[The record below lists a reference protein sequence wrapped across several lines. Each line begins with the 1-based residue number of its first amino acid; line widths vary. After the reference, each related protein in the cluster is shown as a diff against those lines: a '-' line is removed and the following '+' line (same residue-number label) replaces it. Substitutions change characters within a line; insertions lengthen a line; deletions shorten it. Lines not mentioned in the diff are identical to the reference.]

1 MSDIALSGSPRVDAA
16 EKVKGA
22 AIFGADRSPK
32 NVLHAALA
40 VASIA
45 KGRIEAID
53 VTAARA
59 QKGVRDV
66 FTHETIGE
74 LNKVGFL
81 LGGGPAAQ
89 SIQPMLSSNI
99 AYRGQPIALVIA
111 ETLETA
117 VAAAALIKTRYT
129 TEPFTST
136 IDGPG
141 ATVVRQADTPLPQ
154 ELFGDTIAGDAV
166 AAWETA
172 VTKVDA
178 TYHSPPQ
185 HQNPMELIATVAQ
198 WDGNQLT
205 IYEGT
210 QNSSA
215 VRNGVASILGIDP
228 ATVTVVS
235 PYVGG
240 GFGQKNSLQM
250 QTALVAAAARKV
262 GFPVKLVVPRT
273 QLFHDA
279 SFRPA
284 SVHRVR
290 LGADSNDKVVAA
302 FYDVDSQTSRHDLFP
317 ADYTDAAARLHGILN
332 FKGLQRLVQ
341 TDVQTPGY
349 MRAPYEHFAS
359 FAMESAMD
367 EMAYILKRDPVTFRI
382 AHDTNV
388 DPVTGLPLSSRH
400 LAECLRRG
408 ADLFAWT
415 RRTFEPRSMIAEN
428 GDLQGLGVAVGCYKA
443 ATAAAIAKL
452 TLKAD
457 GRVVVSVGV
466 HEMGQGVRTA
476 LAAVISEILKV
487 PAQAVEAVIGDT
499 RGSPQHLTAGSWGT
513 ASAVPAAA
521 AAAHTMLEELR
532 ALSAAKSVSGSPVQ
546 VLKALGRDELSVEA
560 EHLAPGQPPEM
571 LDALKSGNV
580 AAFGPIYKG
589 FVSFSYI
596 AHFVE
601 VRVEPSTM
609 RVRVPRVV
617 SVADCGRVVSPRT
630 AESQVRGGVVW
641 GIGAALRE
649 VSEIDTRYG
658 GFLNSDMAEYL
669 IPVNADIGDIE
680 VSFVNEPD
688 PLLNQTGVKGLG
700 EVVMTGVAPAIA
712 NAIFHATGKR
722 LRDLPIRVEHLL

>member
-1 MSDIALSGSPRVDAA
+1 MSDLAFTGTQRVDAA
-16 EKVKGA
+16 DKVKGA
-22 AIFGADRSPK
+22 ALFGADRSPH
-32 NVLHAALA
+32 NLLHAALA
-40 VASIA
+40 VASIV
-45 KGRIEAID
+45 KGRVEAID

-66 FTHETIGE
+66 LTHETIGE

-81 LGGGPAAQ
+81 LGGGPASQ
-89 SIQPMLSSNI
+89 SIQPMLSNQI
-99 AYRGQPIALVIA
+99 AYRGQPVALVVA
-111 ETLETA
+111 ETLEAA
-117 VAAAALIKTRYT
+117 VAAASLIKARYT
-129 TEPFTST
+129 AEPFTST

-141 ATVVRQADTPLPQ
+141 ATVMRQADTPLPQ
-154 ELFGDTIAGDAV
+154 ELFGDTIAGNAI
-166 AAWETA
+166 AAWEAA
-172 VTKVDA
+172 VATVDA
-178 TYHSPPQ
+178 TYRSPPQ

-198 WDGNQLT
+198 WDGDQLT

-215 VRNGVASILGIDP
+215 VRNGVAAILGID
-228 ATVTVVS
+228 TSLVTVIS

-250 QTALVAAAARKV
+250 QTALVAAAAKKV
-262 GFPVKLVVPRT
+262 GAPVKLVVSRA

-279 SFRPA
+279 TFRPA
-284 SVHRVR
+284 SIHRVR
-290 LGADSNDKVVAA
+290 LGANEDGKVVAA
-302 FYDVDSQTSRHDLFP
+302 LYDVDSQTSRHDLFP
-317 ADYTDAAARLHGILN
+317 ADYTDAAARLHGIPN
-332 FKGLQRLVQ
+332 FQGLQRLVQ

-367 EMAYILKRDPVTFRI
+367 EMAYILKRDPVAFRI
-382 AHDTNV
+382 AHDTKV
-388 DPVTGLPLSSRH
+388 DTVTGMPLSSRH
-400 LAECLRRG
+400 LAECLERG
-408 ADLFAWT
+408 ADLFGWS
-415 RRTFEPRSMIAEN
+415 RRVSEPRSMTADN
-428 GDLQGLGVAVGCYKA
+428 GDLQGWGVAVGCYKA

-452 TLKAD
+452 TVKSD
-457 GRVVVSVGV
+457 GRVIVSVGV

-476 LAAVISEILKV
+476 LAAVVSEILRV
-487 PAQAVEAVIGDT
+487 PADAIDAVIGDT

-513 ASAVPAAA
+513 ATAIPAALA
-521 AAAHTMLEELR
+521 AARKMLGELQI
-532 ALSAAKSVSGSPVQ
+532 LSAGNDISGSPADI
-546 VLKALGRDELSVEA
+546 LKALGRDELSVEA
-560 EHLAPGQPPEM
+560 EHLAPGQPIEM
-571 LDALKSGNV
+571 LEALKSGNV
-580 AAFGPIYKG
+580 AAFGPLYNG

-601 VRVEPSTM
+601 VHVEPSTM

-649 VSEIDTRYG
+649 ASETDNRYG

-669 IPVNADIGDIE
+669 IPVNADVGTIE
-680 VSFVNEPD
+680 VSFINEPD
-688 PLLNQTGVKGLG
+688 PLLNQAGVKGLG
-700 EVVMTGVAPAIA
+700 EVVMTGVAPAIG

-722 LRDLPIRVEHLL
+722 LRDLPIRLEHLL